1 MEIKSDFEFLMKVVI
16 IGDSGV
22 GKTNFLFRF
31 VEGKFSEIHIAT
43 VGFDY
48 KSRIIKLP
56 NSKKTVKLQVW
67 DTAGQERYMSLNRNL
82 FHRVQGIILMYDLT
96 ERDSFEHVSNWLD
109 LVKQSAPNKP
119 VIIVANKL
127 DMAEEGRIVTYEEGE
142 KIAKINNVPFFEAS
156 GKKGDNVEDIFL
168 TLSEQIYT
176 NMQNNNIGRGDANYS
191 LSDGKQNNR
200 RFCCG

>member
-96 ERDSFEHVSNWLD
+96 ERDSFEHVTNWLD